1 MHIPCVG
8 AEDSASKTALEL
20 EGHEFLARALEIYR
34 SVRGCEKIKVKAF
47 SAECGIR
54 ETCRIVGEDT
64 MTVDK
69 YLSGHVY
76 DDAISYCFYA
86 VDVHTLDGVKITHLE
101 PETVPTIPYRA
112 LIPRGSHYVIVAGRT
127 VSSDTETN
135 SAVRVQAPCM
145 AMGTAAGIAA
155 AIAAGDGARF
165 IDVDYG
171 RLTDRLRALGAT
183 VPKK

>member
-1 MHIPCVG
+1 
-8 AEDSASKTALEL
+8 
-20 EGHEFLARALEIYR
+20 
-34 SVRGCEKIKVKAF
+34 
-47 SAECGIR
+47 
-54 ETCRIVGEDT
+54 

-86 VDVHTLDGVKITHLE
+86 VDLHTLGGLKITHLE
-101 PETVPTIPYRA
+101 PEIVPTIPYRA
-112 LIPRGSHYVIVAGRT
+112 LIPNGSSNVIVAGRT

-145 AMGTAAGIAA
+145 SMGTVAGIAA
-155 AIAAGDGARF
+155 AVAARDAVPFVAVSYGELTAR
-165 IDVDYG
+165 
-171 RLTDRLRALGAT
+171 LEALGAT